1 MIFMQKSVGLPDVHS
16 GYGFAIGELQLFDNL
31 VVRSF
36 TSNKS
41 SQDFV
46 SLIMPRK
53 NLFIVFLNVKPLLA
67 ITMNG
72 RSLQNF
78 F

>member
-1 MIFMQKSVGLPDVHS
+1 MHS

-53 NLFIVFLNVKPLLA
+53 NLVIVFLNVKPLLA
-67 ITMNG
+67 IIMNG